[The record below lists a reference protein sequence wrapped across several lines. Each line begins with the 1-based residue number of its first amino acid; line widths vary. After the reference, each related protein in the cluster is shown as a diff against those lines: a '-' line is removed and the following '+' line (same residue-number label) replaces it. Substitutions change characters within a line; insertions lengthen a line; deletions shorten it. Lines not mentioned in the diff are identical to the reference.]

1 MSTDPPAA
9 PPGHLPP
16 IRREILVD
24 TDPATAFAVFA
35 GRISQW
41 WPLEDLSVYG
51 PGGTVGFAD
60 GQIVEQSASGDAA
73 VWGTVYLWEPAA
85 ALAFS
90 WHPGGPPDQATHVEV
105 TFTQA
110 DAQTLVTLTHTGWE
124 RFADPAQA
132 RAEYEQGWPVV
143 LGTYRDHVAH
153 HEQAADSPNAD
164 SPAADSPAADSPA
177 ADSPAADSP
186 AEGSPAA
193 GRAAG
198 AGPDGSG
205 PAVDGET
212 WVALLHRP
220 GPAAPQ
226 GAALF
231 GDPRFA
237 EHVAFLTRMRE
248 AGYLVAAGPLT
259 DVPGE
264 GMTIL
269 RLPGAGQLDR
279 ATELATKDDSSVA
292 GGFFT
297 VTVRPWQV
305 MFQAGR

>member
-1 MSTDPPAA
+1 VSTDPTGT
-9 PPGHLPP
+9 PPGHVPP

-24 TDPATAFAVFA
+24 ADPATAFVVFTE
-35 GRISQW
+35 RISQW

-51 PGGTVGFAD
+51 PGGIVGFAD
-60 GQIVEQSASGDAA
+60 GQIVERSPSGDAA

-124 RFADPAQA
+124 RFADPAEA

-153 HEQAADSPNAD
+153 YVRD
-164 SPAADSPAADSPA
+164 
-177 ADSPAADSP
+177 
-186 AEGSPAA
+186 EGGTGGGGPGSA
-193 GRAAG
+193 GLDDG
-198 AGPDGSG
+198 GPDVGE
-205 PAVDGET
+205 ET

-220 GPAAPQ
+220 GPAAPA

-237 EHVAFLTRMRE
+237 EHVAFLTRMRD

-269 RLPGAGQLDR
+269 RLPGADQLDR
-279 ATELATKDDSSVA
+279 ATELATKEDSSVA

-297 VTVRPWQV
+297 VAVRPWQV

>member
-1 MSTDPPAA
+1 VSTDPPAA
-9 PPGHLPP
+9 PPGHVPP

-24 TDPATAFAVFA
+24 ADPPTAFAVFTE
-35 GRISQW
+35 RISQW

-73 VWGTVYLWEPAA
+73 VWGTVYLWEPGA

-124 RFADPAQA
+124 RFADPAET

-153 HEQAADSPNAD
+153 HEQDESNL
-164 SPAADSPAADSPA
+164 
-177 ADSPAADSP
+177 
-186 AEGSPAA
+186 
-193 GRAAG
+193 
-198 AGPDGSG
+198 DGSSPVDGG
-205 PAVDGET
+205 PAGDSRLEGGPVDGGPAGGGPLEGGPLDGGPGEGGET

-220 GPAAPQ
+220 GPAAPP

-237 EHVAFLTRMRE
+237 EHVAFLTRMRD

-269 RLPGAGQLDR
+269 RLPGADQLGQ
-279 ATELATKDDSSVA
+279 ATELATQEDSSVA

>member
-1 MSTDPPAA
+1 VSTEPPAA
-9 PPGHLPP
+9 PPGHVPP

-24 TDPATAFAVFA
+24 TDPATAFAVFTE
-35 GRISQW
+35 RISQW

-132 RAEYEQGWPVV
+132 RAEYDLGWPVV

-153 HEQAADSPNAD
+153 HEQDESSVSGGRPVEG
-164 SPAADSPAADSPA
+164 ST
-177 ADSPAADSP
+177 
-186 AEGSPAA
+186 AEASPAA
-193 GRAAG
+193 G
-198 AGPDGSG
+198 G
-205 PAVDGET
+205 PAQDGPAEGGET

-237 EHVAFLTRMRE
+237 EHVAFLTRMRD

-269 RLPGAGQLDR
+269 RLPGADQLGR
-279 ATELATKDDSSVA
+279 ATELATKEDSSVA

>member
-1 MSTDPPAA
+1 MSTDPPPT
-9 PPGHLPP
+9 PPGHVPP
-16 IRREILVD
+16 IRREILVNA
-24 TDPATAFAVFA
+24 DPATAFAVFTE
-35 GRISQW
+35 RIGQW

-105 TFTQA
+105 TFAQA

-124 RFADPAQA
+124 RFSDPAGA
-132 RAEYEQGWPVV
+132 RAEYELGWPVV

-153 HEQAADSPNAD
+153 HEQDEN
-164 SPAADSPAADSPA
+164 SPAADSPAGGSR
-177 ADSPAADSP
+177 
-186 AEGSPAA
+186 AEGSPAGGSPA
-193 GRAAG
+193 GG
-198 AGPDGSG
+198 GSINGG
-205 PAVDGET
+205 PAEAGET

-220 GPAAPQ
+220 GPDAPA

-231 GDPRFA
+231 ADPRFA
-237 EHVAFLTRMRE
+237 EHVAFLTRMRD

-269 RLPGAGQLDR
+269 RLPGAAQLDR
-279 ATELATKDDSSVA
+279 ATELATKEDGSVA
-292 GGFFT
+292 GGFFA

>member
-1 MSTDPPAA
+1 MSTDPPRT
-9 PPGHLPP
+9 PPGHVPP

-24 TDPATAFAVFA
+24 ADPATAFAVLTE
-35 GRISQW
+35 RIGQW

-51 PGGTVGFAD
+51 PGGMVGFAD

-124 RFADPAQA
+124 RFADPAGA
-132 RAEYEQGWPVV
+132 RAEYELGWPVV

-153 HEQAADSPNAD
+153 HEQDES
-164 SPAADSPAADSPA
+164 SPAGASPAWDSRAESSPA
-177 ADSPAADSP
+177 GASPADGGPVDGGP
-186 AEGSPAA
+186 AET
-193 GRAAG
+193 
-198 AGPDGSG
+198 
-205 PAVDGET
+205 GET

-220 GPAAPQ
+220 GPAAPA

-231 GDPRFA
+231 ADPRFA
-237 EHVAFLTRMRE
+237 EHVAFLTRMRD
-248 AGYLVAAGPLT
+248 AGFLVAAGPLT

-279 ATELATKDDSSVA
+279 AAELATREDSSVA

>member
-1 MSTDPPAA
+1 VSTDPPAA
-9 PPGHLPP
+9 PPGHVPP

-24 TDPATAFAVFA
+24 ADPATAFAVFTE
-35 GRISQW
+35 RIGQW
-41 WPLEDLSVYG
+41 WPLEDLSVFG

-60 GQIVEQSASGDAA
+60 GQIVEQSAGGDAA

-153 HEQAADSPNAD
+153 HEQDESLPG
-164 SPAADSPAADSPA
+164 
-177 ADSPAADSP
+177 
-186 AEGSPAA
+186 EG
-193 GRAAG
+193 
-198 AGPDGSG
+198 GPDE
-205 PAVDGET
+205 AGET

-220 GPAAPQ
+220 GPAAPE

-231 GDPRFA
+231 ADPMFA
-237 EHVAFLTRMRE
+237 EHVAFLTRMRD

-269 RLPGAGQLDR
+269 RLPGADR
-279 ATELATKDDSSVA
+279 FAEAERLARQDDASVA
-292 GGFFT
+292 SGFFD
-297 VTVRPWQV
+297 VIVRPWNVV
-305 MFQAGR
+305 MHA

>member
-1 MSTDPPAA
+1 VSTDPPAA
-9 PPGHLPP
+9 PPGHVPP

-24 TDPATAFAVFA
+24 ADPATAFAVFTE
-35 GRISQW
+35 RISQW

-51 PGGTVGFAD
+51 PGGAVGFAD

-105 TFTQA
+105 TFTRA

-132 RAEYEQGWPVV
+132 RAEYELGWPVV

-153 HEQAADSPNAD
+153 HEQDGGSPAGS
-164 SPAADSPAADSPA
+164 SPAAAG
-177 ADSPAADSP
+177 P
-186 AEGSPAA
+186 AE
-193 GRAAG
+193 
-198 AGPDGSG
+198 
-205 PAVDGET
+205 DGET

-220 GPAAPQ
+220 GPAAPE

-237 EHVAFLTRMRE
+237 EHVAFLTRMRD

-269 RLPGAGQLDR
+269 RLPGAGQLGR
-279 ATELATKDDSSVA
+279 ATELATKEDTSVA

-305 MFQAGR
+305 TFQAGR

>member
-1 MSTDPPAA
+1 MSTDPPAT
-9 PPGHLPP
+9 PPGHVPP
-16 IRREILVD
+16 IRREILVNA
-24 TDPATAFAVFA
+24 DPATAFAVFTE
-35 GRISQW
+35 RIGQW

-90 WHPGGPPDQATHVEV
+90 WHPGGPPDQATHAEV

-124 RFADPAQA
+124 RFADPAEA
-132 RAEYEQGWPVV
+132 RAEYELGWPVV

-153 HEQAADSPNAD
+153 HEQDES
-164 SPAADSPAADSPA
+164 S
-177 ADSPAADSP
+177 
-186 AEGSPAA
+186 A
-193 GRAAG
+193 GRGQPGRRAARAVAAPDEG
-198 AGPDGSG
+198 TLADGGPDE
-205 PAVDGET
+205 DGET

-220 GPAAPQ
+220 GPAAPE

-231 GDPRFA
+231 EDPRFA
-237 EHVAFLTRMRE
+237 EHVAFLTRMQD

-269 RLPGAGQLDR
+269 RLPGPGQLGR

-292 GGFFT
+292 SGFFT

>member
-1 MSTDPPAA
+1 V
-9 PPGHLPP
+9 PP

-24 TDPATAFAVFA
+24 ADPPTAFAVFTE
-35 GRISQW
+35 RISQW

-73 VWGTVYLWEPAA
+73 VWGTVYLWEPGA

-105 TFTQA
+105 TFTHT

-124 RFADPAQA
+124 RFADPAET

-153 HEQAADSPNAD
+153 HEQDESSLDASSPV
-164 SPAADSPAADSPA
+164 
-177 ADSPAADSP
+177 
-186 AEGSPAA
+186 
-193 GRAAG
+193 
-198 AGPDGSG
+198 DGG
-205 PAVDGET
+205 PAGDSFLEGGPVDGGPGEGGET

-220 GPAAPQ
+220 GPAAPP

-231 GDPRFA
+231 ADSRFA
-237 EHVAFLTRMRE
+237 EHVAFLTRMRD

-269 RLPGAGQLDR
+269 RLPGADQLGQ
-279 ATELATKDDSSVA
+279 ATELATQEDSSVA

>member
-9 PPGHLPP
+9 PPGHVPP

-24 TDPATAFAVFA
+24 ADPATAFAVFTE
-35 GRISQW
+35 RISQW

-51 PGGTVGFAD
+51 PGGAVGFTD

-110 DAQTLVTLTHTGWE
+110 DAQTLVTLTHTGWG
-124 RFADPAQA
+124 RFADPAGA

-153 HEQAADSPNAD
+153 HEQDESSPVDGGPAES
-164 SPAADSPAADSPA
+164 SPVDGGPT
-177 ADSPAADSP
+177 
-186 AEGSPAA
+186 EGSPVD
-193 GRAAG
+193 G
-198 AGPDGSG
+198 GPGEG
-205 PAVDGET
+205 GET
-212 WVALLHRP
+212 WVVLLHRP
-220 GPAAPQ
+220 GPAAPA

-237 EHVAFLTRMRE
+237 EHVAFLTRMRD

-279 ATELATKDDSSVA
+279 ATELATKEDSSVA

>member
-1 MSTDPPAA
+1 MSTEPTST

-24 TDPATAFAVFA
+24 ADPATAFEVFTE
-35 GRISQW
+35 RIGQW

-51 PGGTVGFAD
+51 PGGTVGFAE
-60 GQIVEQSASGDAA
+60 GQIVEQSASGDAT
-73 VWGTVYLWEPAA
+73 VWGTVYRWEPAA

-90 WHPGGPPDQATHVEV
+90 WHPGGPPDQASHVEV

-124 RFADPAQA
+124 RFTDPAEA
-132 RAEYEQGWPVV
+132 RAEYDQGWPVV
-143 LGTYRDHVAH
+143 LGTYRDHVARH
-153 HEQAADSPNAD
+153 APDDSGLAD
-164 SPAADSPAADSPA
+164 
-177 ADSPAADSP
+177 
-186 AEGSPAA
+186 G
-193 GRAAG
+193 
-198 AGPDGSG
+198 GPDAG
-205 PAVDGET
+205 GET

-220 GPAAPQ
+220 GPAAPD

-231 GDPRFA
+231 DDPRFA
-237 EHVAFLTRMRE
+237 EHVAFLTRMRD
-248 AGYLVAAGPLT
+248 ADYLVAAGPLT

-279 ATELATKDDSSVA
+279 ATELATKEDSSVA